1 MEIRWKKVSRH
12 TVDNLTKEI
21 TSKKVRRNNMDFLT
35 IEITQKKVR
44 GNNADFSTIEITLK
58 KVRGNNVH
66 FWPSKLHRK
75 KYVETTRIFWSAKL
89 HQKSMLKWRGN
100 SSKFGVRCIDV
111 ISTSN
116 RRWFNMKCPLGW
128 NKTSSATPIVR
139 FLWDFLGIL
148 AFLKSDGL
156 DFDSLQTAGTGC
168 SYQGNL
174 HFYHVLWNFPQNHWY
189 IWLNER

>member
-1 MEIRWKKVSRH
+1 MWIIWQKKLHRKKYVETTWIFWPSKLHRKKYVETTRIFRPLKLHWKKYVETTR
-12 TVDNLTKEI
+12 I
-21 TSKKVRRNNMDFLT
+21 
-35 IEITQKKVR
+35 
-44 GNNADFSTIEITLK
+44 
-58 KVRGNNVH
+58 

-89 HQKSMLKWRGN
+89 HRKSMLKWRGN